1 MDPSYYVFNLP
12 DTKEGA
18 EFINMVP
25 FTPKS
30 KQNMTAIMMGRNDG
44 DNYGQLIVYTM
55 PKNKTIYGPM
65 QIEAQIDQNTEI
77 SKEFS
82 LWKQSGS
89 TYKRGDLFVIPIGT
103 SLLYVEPVYLEATN
117 QAIPEVKRVIVA
129 YQDKIAYEATLGEAL
144 MSLFGGDAGDSGS
157 KIDGL
162 DDGGTDED
170 LKSLIKKAQNAYD
183 KAIECQKEGDWE
195 GYGKYIKQLE
205 SYLTKLVNES
215 GTSAPAA
222 APAEEPAQEE
232 ATDEAA

>member
-1 MDPSYYVFNLP
+1 
-12 DTKEGA
+12 
-18 EFINMVP
+18 
-25 FTPKS
+25 
-30 KQNMTAIMMGRNDG
+30 
-44 DNYGQLIVYTM
+44 
-55 PKNKTIYGPM
+55 
-65 QIEAQIDQNTEI
+65 
-77 SKEFS
+77 
-82 LWKQSGS
+82 
-89 TYKRGDLFVIPIGT
+89 
-103 SLLYVEPVYLEATN
+103 
-117 QAIPEVKRVIVA
+117 
-129 YQDKIAYEATLGEAL
+129 

>member
-1 MDPSYYVFNLP
+1 
-12 DTKEGA
+12 
-18 EFINMVP
+18 
-25 FTPKS
+25 
-30 KQNMTAIMMGRNDG
+30 
-44 DNYGQLIVYTM
+44 M